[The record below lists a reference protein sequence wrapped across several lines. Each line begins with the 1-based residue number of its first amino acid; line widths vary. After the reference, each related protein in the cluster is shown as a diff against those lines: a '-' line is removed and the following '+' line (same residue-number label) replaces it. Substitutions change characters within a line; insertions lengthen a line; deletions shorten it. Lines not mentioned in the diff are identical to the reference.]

1 MNISV
6 RYSWLLA
13 LSLSLSVVGWFLI
26 QCGNDRA
33 CSAFYFIRMYLV
45 SALAPVTIFSLCSI
59 PLGVAVLFTTQANI
73 RSISS
78 YARWWVPLSIVL
90 IFLAPDS
97 SGSFFTGF
105 PMDRNMA
112 SWILGA
118 LFSIIGLTLAFR
130 KSKSA

>member
-1 MNISV
+1 MKISLK
-6 RYSWLLA
+6 YSWLVV
-13 LSLSLSVVGWFLI
+13 LSLSVSILGWILI

-33 CSAFYFIRMYLV
+33 CLAFNFIRTYLV
-45 SALAPVTIFSLCSI
+45 SVAGPVTIFSLCSI
-59 PLGVAVLFTTQANI
+59 PLGVAVLFATQANI
-73 RSISS
+73 RSLSS
-78 YARWWVPLSIVL
+78 FAKWWVPLSIVL

-118 LFSIIGLTLAFR
+118 LLTIVGLTLVLR
-130 KSKSA
+130 KSKQL

>member
-13 LSLSLSVVGWFLI
+13 LSLSLSVVGWFLV

-33 CSAFYFIRMYLV
+33 CSAFYFIRIYLV
-45 SALAPVTIFSLCSI
+45 SVLVPVTIFSLCTI
-59 PLGVAVLFTTQANI
+59 PLGVAVLFTTRANI
-73 RSISS
+73 RSLSG

-118 LFSIIGLTLAFR
+118 LFSIIGLTFALR
-130 KSKSA
+130 KSKSV